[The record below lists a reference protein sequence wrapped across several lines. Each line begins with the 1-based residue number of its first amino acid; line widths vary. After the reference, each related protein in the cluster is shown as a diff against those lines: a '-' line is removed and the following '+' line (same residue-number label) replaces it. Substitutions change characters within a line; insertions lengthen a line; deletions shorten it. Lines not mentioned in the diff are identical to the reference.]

1 VPTTTSDWLGNH
13 VQLQPI
19 DDTDLTLVQWCR
31 PRHGTW
37 RGSHVLDADELRQVR
52 AIVEQLDGARQDAT
66 DHGEHESGRYLL
78 RDLAGS
84 PLHLESLLSDLL
96 ER

>member
-13 VQLQPI
+13 VQLEPI
-19 DDTDLTLVQWCR
+19 DDTGLTLVQWCR
-31 PRHGTW
+31 PRHGAW
-37 RGSHVLDADELRQVR
+37 RGSHVLDAEELHRVR
-52 AIVEQLDGARQDAT
+52 AIVEELDGTRHDPADRDEREG
-66 DHGEHESGRYLL
+66 HRYL
-78 RDLAGS
+78 RHDLAGS

>member
-13 VQLQPI
+13 VQLEPI
-19 DDTDLTLVQWCR
+19 DDTGLTLVQWCR
-31 PRHGTW
+31 PRHGAW
-37 RGSHVLDADELRQVR
+37 RGSHVLDAEELHRVR
-52 AIVEQLDGARQDAT
+52 AIVEELDGTRHNPADRDQREG
-66 DHGEHESGRYLL
+66 HRYL
-78 RDLAGS
+78 RHDLAGS